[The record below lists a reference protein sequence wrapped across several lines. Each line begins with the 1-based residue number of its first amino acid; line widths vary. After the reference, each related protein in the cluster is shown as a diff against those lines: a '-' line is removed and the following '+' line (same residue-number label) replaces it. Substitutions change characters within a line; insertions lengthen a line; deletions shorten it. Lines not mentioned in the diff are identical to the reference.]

1 MNFLHFAS
9 PLDLEMPAT
18 ICPPP
23 PPPPPSAL
31 ISMRR
36 PVSEI
41 LGQLWEINGG
51 PVEAKPTSQ
60 ILKTLLYS
68 HMFKS
73 GKYDRFSVNQRSTNL
88 VDRHVV

>member
-9 PLDLEMPAT
+9 ALDLEMPAA
-18 ICPPP
+18 ICPR
-23 PPPPPSAL
+23 PPPSCL

-36 PVSEI
+36 PVPAI
-41 LGQLWEINGG
+41 LGQLWEINVGSG
-51 PVEAKPTSQ
+51 EVEPTSQ

-73 GKYDRFSVNQRSTNL
+73 DRFSVNQRAPNL
-88 VDRHVV
+88 IDRHVV